1 MGRMSDGRTTRG
13 GDNPSRKG
21 YGFFGAR
28 TRGVQDDAVG
38 STPRFKRGRD
48 RGVDAATRRTTIIS
62 AERSRSGRDRGRID
76 RAAGAGWMAFFR
88 KRRARGSPIDR
99 FRRADAPCCARLGTP
114 PPPASTRNPGASAA
128 TLAFRSVSFGGKVS
142 GCVRSGEGCDGQP
155 SALDRFRA
163 RRREKHKQNAREEKK
178 NRVRVQ
184 PSRAT
189 FARTYMC

>member
-1 MGRMSDGRTTRG
+1 MSDGRTTRG

-88 KRRARGSPIDR
+88 KRRARGSPIGR
-99 FRRADAPCCARLGTP
+99 FAPRGRTLLRAPRYTASSSLNTKSGSFCCHSRVSLGFLWRKSFRLRPIGRGVRRSAER
-114 PPPASTRNPGASAA
+114 SRSISREKTRE
-128 TLAFRSVSFGGKVS
+128 TQT
-142 GCVRSGEGCDGQP
+142 E
-155 SALDRFRA
+155 RA
-163 RRREKHKQNAREEKK
+163 RGEKK
-178 NRVRVQ
+178 
-184 PSRAT
+184 
-189 FARTYMC
+189 